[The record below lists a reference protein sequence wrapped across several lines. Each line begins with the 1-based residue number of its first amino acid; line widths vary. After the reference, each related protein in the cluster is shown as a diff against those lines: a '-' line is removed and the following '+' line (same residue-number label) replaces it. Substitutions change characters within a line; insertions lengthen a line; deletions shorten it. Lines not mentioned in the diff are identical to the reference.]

1 MGLDIVGFHKLSK
14 ARFSSKF
21 LGGFAMV
28 NVATA
33 SDQSIAIDGI
43 LCFWL
48 KGKQLPVLD
57 LASAVLI

>member
-1 MGLDIVGFHKLSK
+1 MGLDIVSFRRLSR

-21 LGGFAMV
+21 LGGFAME

-33 SDQSIAIDGI
+33 SDQSIATDGI
-43 LCFWL
+43 QCFL
-48 KGKQLPVLD
+48 VKGKQLPGLD